1 MNLIGT
7 SFVGAQQLQ
16 ESADVSSAGQVPSQ
30 PLAPDQLPSFCIA
43 LPVYNE
49 AAGIENCITNIDAF
63 LKTVPTRTAII
74 AVDDGSRDE
83 TWEIM
88 LRLQRE
94 LPSLI
99 LERHAQNGGYG
110 AAQRTLC
117 RLAAENNFEYA
128 LVMDADGTQAPHF
141 IANFFEPMKRRID
154 FVKATRYDKNGSVEG
169 VPWQRYWISRLGNLL
184 AQMVMGLPVTDF
196 SNGFRAIRTEAWT
209 RIATTERNFIVLI
222 EEVYLAGKLGL
233 TFAEVPYVLTVR
245 QEPGSQSKF
254 TYQWSIY
261 WQYLRYVF
269 KR

>member
-1 MNLIGT
+1 MNPDLTILPET
-7 SFVGAQQLQ
+7 RDLQ
-16 ESADVSSAGQVPSQ
+16 EPINASDPVPIADRPEA
-30 PLAPDQLPSFCIA
+30 AEKLPSFCIA

-49 AAGIENCITNIDAF
+49 AAAIENCIINIAAF
-63 LKTVPTRTAII
+63 LKTVPTRTAIV
-74 AVDDGSRDE
+74 AVDDGSRDG
-83 TWEIM
+83 TWEIL
-88 LRLQRE
+88 LRLQRN

-99 LERHAQNGGYG
+99 LHRHVQNGGYG
-110 AAQRTLC
+110 AAQRSLC

-141 IANFFEPMKRRID
+141 ISNFFEPMRRHVD
-154 FVKATRYDKNGSVEG
+154 FVKATRYAKNGSVEG
-169 VPWQRYWISRLGNLL
+169 VPWQRYWISRLGNLF
-184 AQMVMGLPVTDF
+184 AQLVMDLPLTDF

-233 TFAEVPYVLTVR
+233 SFAEVPYVLTVR
-245 QEPGSQSKF
+245 KEAGSESKF
-254 TYQWSIY
+254 TYQWGIY

>member
-1 MNLIGT
+1 MQEPTDG
-7 SFVGAQQLQ
+7 SHAGPVPGQFVATD
-16 ESADVSSAGQVPSQ
+16 E
-30 PLAPDQLPSFCIA
+30 LPSFCIA
-43 LPVYNE
+43 LPAYNE
-49 AAGIENCITNIDAF
+49 AASIENCVTNISEF
-63 LKTVPTRTAII
+63 LKTVPTRTAIV
-74 AVDDGSRDE
+74 AVDDGSRDK
-83 TWEIM
+83 TWEIL
-88 LRLQRE
+88 LRLQRD

-99 LERHAQNGGYG
+99 LERHIQNGGYG
-110 AAQRTLC
+110 TTQRTLC
-117 RLAAENNFEYA
+117 RLAAENGFEYA

-141 IANFFEPMKRRID
+141 IANFFEPMKRHID

-196 SNGFRAIRTEAWT
+196 SNGFRAIRTEAWA

-245 QEPGSQSKF
+245 QEPGSESKF

-261 WQYLRYVF
+261 WRYLRYVF

>member
-1 MNLIGT
+1 MGGSTDALHTFTPGR
-7 SFVGAQQLQ
+7 LK
-16 ESADVSSAGQVPSQ
+16 SS
-30 PLAPDQLPSFCIA
+30 DELPSFCIA

-49 AAGIENCITNIDAF
+49 AAAIKTCISNIASF
-63 LKTVPTRTAII
+63 LESVPTRTAIV
-74 AVDDGSRDE
+74 AVDDGSGDE
-83 TWEIM
+83 TWDI
-88 LRLQRE
+88 LLQLKKD

-117 RLAAENNFEYA
+117 RLAAENHFEYA

-141 IANFFEPMKRRID
+141 IGNFFDPMKRRID
-154 FVKATRYDKNGSVEG
+154 FVKATRYAQNGSVEG

-196 SNGFRAIRTEAWT
+196 SNGFRAIRTEAWA
-209 RIATTERNFIVLI
+209 RLRTTERNFVVLI
-222 EEVYLAGKLGL
+222 EEVYLAKKIRLS
-233 TFAEVPYVLTVR
+233 FAEVPYVLTVR
-245 QEPGSQSKF
+245 KEAGSQSKF

-261 WQYLRYVF
+261 GRYLRYVF

>member
-1 MNLIGT
+1 MNASHPI
-7 SFVGAQQLQ
+7 
-16 ESADVSSAGQVPSQ
+16 QVPIQ
-30 PLAPDQLPSFCIA
+30 GTAADGLPSFCIA

-49 AAGIENCITNIDAF
+49 AAGIVNCITNIDAF
-63 LKTVPTRTAII
+63 LKAVPTRTAII

-99 LERHAQNGGYG
+99 LERHVQNGGYG

-141 IANFFEPMKRRID
+141 IANFFEPMKCHID

-169 VPWQRYWISRLGNLL
+169 VHGN
-184 AQMVMGLPVTDF
+184 VT
-196 SNGFRAIRTEAWT
+196 GF
-209 RIATTERNFIVLI
+209 
-222 EEVYLAGKLGL
+222 
-233 TFAEVPYVLTVR
+233 
-245 QEPGSQSKF
+245 PGSGIC
-254 TYQWSIY
+254 WPR
-261 WQYLRYVF
+261 W
-269 KR
+269 

>member
-1 MNLIGT
+1 
-7 SFVGAQQLQ
+7 LQ
-16 ESADVSSAGQVPSQ
+16 ESADAPNKGPVSSQLADPS
-30 PLAPDQLPSFCIA
+30 ALPSFCIA

-49 AAGIENCITNIDAF
+49 AAGIENCVTNIAAF
-63 LKTVPTRTAII
+63 LKTVPTRTAIV

-83 TWEIM
+83 TWDI
-88 LRLQRE
+88 LRQLQRD

-110 AAQRTLC
+110 TAQRTLC
-117 RLAAENNFEYA
+117 RLAAENGFEYA

-141 IANFFEPMKRRID
+141 IGNFFEPMKRRVD
-154 FVKATRYDKNGSVEG
+154 FVKATRYDKNGSVQG

-184 AQMVMGLPVTDF
+184 ARMVMGLPITDF
-196 SNGFRAIRTEAWT
+196 SNGFRAIRTSAWT
-209 RIATTERNFIVLI
+209 RLATTERNFIVLI

-245 QEPGSQSKF
+245 KEPDSKSKF

>member
-1 MNLIGT
+1 
-7 SFVGAQQLQ
+7 LQ
-16 ESADVSSAGQVPSQ
+16 EPADATSVAETSNPAE
-30 PLAPDQLPSFCIA
+30 AADQLPSFCIA
-43 LPVYNE
+43 LPTYNE
-49 AAGIENCITNIDAF
+49 AAGIENCVTNIASF
-63 LKTVPTRTAII
+63 LKTVPTRTAIV
-74 AVDDGSRDE
+74 AVDDGSRDQ
-83 TWEIM
+83 TWEIL

-141 IANFFEPMKRRID
+141 IGNFFDPMRRGID
-154 FVKATRYDKNGSVEG
+154 FVKATRYDRGGSVEG
-169 VPWQRYWISRLGNLL
+169 VPWQRYWISRMGNLL
-184 AQMVMGLPVTDF
+184 ARMMMGLPITDF
-196 SNGFRAIRTEAWT
+196 SNGFRAIRTQAWT

-222 EEVYLAGKLGL
+222 EEVYLAGKMGL
-233 TFAEVPYVLTVR
+233 SFAEVPYILTVR
-245 QEPGSQSKF
+245 KEHGSESKF
-254 TYQWSIY
+254 SYQWGIY

>member
-1 MNLIGT
+1 M
-7 SFVGAQQLQ
+7 Q
-16 ESADVSSAGQVPSQ
+16 ESADVSPAGKAPSQ
-30 PLAPDQLPSFCIA
+30 TLASDRLPSFCIA

-49 AAGIENCITNIDAF
+49 AAGIENCITNIAAF

-83 TWEIM
+83 SCEIM

-117 RLAAENNFEYA
+117 RLAADNGFEYA

-141 IANFFEPMKRRID
+141 IANFFEPMKRHID

-169 VPWQRYWISRLGNLL
+169 VPWQRYWISRLGTLL
-184 AQMVMGLPVTDF
+184 AQLVMGVPITVF
-196 SNGFRAIRTEAWT
+196 SNGFRAMYPDAWIRMSRPKET
-209 RIATTERNFIVLI
+209 
-222 EEVYLAGKLGL
+222 
-233 TFAEVPYVLTVR
+233 
-245 QEPGSQSKF
+245 SSC
-254 TYQWSIY
+254 
-261 WQYLRYVF
+261 
-269 KR
+269 

>member
-1 MNLIGT
+1 
-7 SFVGAQQLQ
+7 LQ
-16 ESADVSSAGQVPSQ
+16 ESVNASHPIPVPTQGTAADG
-30 PLAPDQLPSFCIA
+30 LPSFCIA

-63 LKTVPTRTAII
+63 LKTVRTRTAII

-94 LPSLI
+94 MPSLI
-99 LERHAQNGGYG
+99 LERHVQNGGYG

-141 IANFFEPMKRRID
+141 IANFFEPMKRHID

>member
-1 MNLIGT
+1 
-7 SFVGAQQLQ
+7 LQ
-16 ESADVSSAGQVPSQ
+16 ESADVSPAGKVQSQ
-30 PLAPDQLPSFCIA
+30 PLASDQLPSFCIG

-49 AAGIENCITNIDAF
+49 AAGIENCITKIAAF

-88 LRLQRE
+88 LRLQRD

-99 LERHAQNGGYG
+99 LERHVQNGGYG
-110 AAQRTLC
+110 VAQRTLC

-141 IANFFEPMKRRID
+141 IANFFEPMKRHID

-196 SNGFRAIRTEAWT
+196 SNGFRAIRTNAWI

-254 TYQWSIY
+254 TYRWSIY
-261 WQYLRYVF
+261 WKYLRYVF